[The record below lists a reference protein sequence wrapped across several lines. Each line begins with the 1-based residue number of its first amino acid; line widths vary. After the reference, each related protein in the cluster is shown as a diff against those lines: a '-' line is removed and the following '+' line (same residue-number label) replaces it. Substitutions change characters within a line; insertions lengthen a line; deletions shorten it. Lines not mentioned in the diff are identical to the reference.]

1 MVDSGQSIRDLIERT
16 FLVGVGAA
24 AFTKDRVQEL
34 VEEFVRRGELSSD
47 EGRDMVDRLVAR
59 SRDEARSAMK
69 KADSSLQGALRDL
82 GLTTRRELEDLELRV
97 RQLEHRVALLEADS
111 GRRAQPVRPAKTG
124 YSRVTQPARSRARA
138 AGTGA

>member
-34 VEEFVRRGELSSD
+34 VEEFVRRGELSTD

-59 SRDEARSAMK
+59 SREEARSAVK
-69 KADSSLQGALRDL
+69 RADSSVQGALRDL
-82 GLTTRRELEDLELRV
+82 GLATRREVEDLEMRV
-97 RQLEHRVALLEADS
+97 RQLEHRLALLEH
-111 GRRAQPVRPAKTG
+111 GPVSSEPETDDETG
-124 YSRVTQPARSRARA
+124 SSE
-138 AGTGA
+138 

>member
-34 VEEFVRRGELSSD
+34 VEEFVRRGELSSE

-59 SRDEARSAMK
+59 SRDQARSAMK
-69 KADSSLQGALRDL
+69 KADASLHGTLRDL
-82 GLTTRRELEDLELRV
+82 GLSTRREVEDLETRV
-97 RQLEHRVALLEADS
+97 RQLEHRLSLLDGTPGGPEAGSS
-111 GRRAQPVRPAKTG
+111 GGVGSAK
-124 YSRVTQPARSRARA
+124 
-138 AGTGA
+138 